1 MRLVEYLLNQTSDTS
16 GDSVDVFEAP
26 IFGRLC
32 GVAVVDGDLANDF
45 DITLTYVNSGIGTI
59 TLLTLT
65 DLSADAMYY
74 PREQVCGNTGAGLD
88 YNDESDEPV
97 AEPPIIAGYVTS
109 TLADGG
115 ATKTGAVI
123 LYVWE

>member
-1 MRLVEYLLNQTSDTS
+1 MKLVEYYLSQTSDVS
-16 GDSVDVFEAP
+16 GDSVDEFERP

-32 GVAVVDGDLANDF
+32 GVAVVDGDLEDNF
-45 DITLTYVNSGIGTI
+45 DITLTYVNAGIGTI

-65 DLSADAMYY
+65 DLSDDAMYY

-97 AEPPIIAGYVTS
+97 AEPPIIAGTVTS

-115 ATKTGAVI
+115 ATKTGAVL